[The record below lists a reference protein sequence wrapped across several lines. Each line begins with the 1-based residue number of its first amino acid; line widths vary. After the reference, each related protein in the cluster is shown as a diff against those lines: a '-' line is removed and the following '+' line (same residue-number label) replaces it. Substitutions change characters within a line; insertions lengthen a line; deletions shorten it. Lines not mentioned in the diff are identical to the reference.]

1 MCPFIWEKNEMHNII
16 SSNQL
21 AEWQHFDPEDAS
33 YKLDQITDYYDCLIE
48 CQTEHSDKS
57 ICNHILTT

>member
-1 MCPFIWEKNEMHNII
+1 MHNII

-57 ICNHILTT
+57 ICNHILTQ